1 MHATTVLKQYTFN
14 EISLKAANKTYAKV
28 RAMIGL
34 KETAGSWFTP
44 PNANVK
50 FTHTVERYTYGLSL
64 MPAQSGRAFC
74 LDNGFEAA
82 AAALDKF
89 NVCPHST
96 PMCRQG
102 CLATAGKGCM
112 SDVQAGRTA
121 RTLLWAIDPHAAYTL
136 TCHHIRRVVAKHGAE
151 NVAIRLN
158 TLSDIRWEVVLPP
171 AFWQEFADVQF
182 YDYTKAWGTYDRRA
196 LLPENYHL
204 TVSASERM
212 SVDAVRDAVQCG
224 VNVAVVIGQ
233 HADAPKPATWAGL
246 PVVDGNATDARYLDP
261 QGGHV
266 VLLGALGKA
275 KALPVGE
282 RAFVKPVRVA

>member
-1 MHATTVLKQYTFN
+1 MTATTILMKHTFR
-14 EISLKAANKTYAKV
+14 EMTLRDANKAYAKV

-34 KETAGSWFTP
+34 SETAGTWFTE

-50 FTHTVERYTYGLSL
+50 FTHTLERFTYGLSL

-74 LDNGFEAA
+74 LDNGFDAA
-82 AAALDKF
+82 AAALNKF

-96 PMCRQG
+96 PMCREG
-102 CLATAGKGCM
+102 CLATAGKGM
-112 SDVQAGRTA
+112 FDNTKAGRTA
-121 RTLLWAIDPHAAYTL
+121 RTLLWAVDPDAAYTL
-136 TCHHIRRVVAKHGAE
+136 TCHHIRRVVRKHGAE

-158 TLSDIRWEVVLPP
+158 TLSDIMWERVLPP
-171 AFWQEFADVQF
+171 VFWVEFSAVQF
-182 YDYTKAWGTYDRRA
+182 YDYTKAWGQFDRRA

-212 SVDAVRDAVQCG
+212 SVAAVAEAVACN
-224 VNVAVVIGQ
+224 VNVAVVIDQ
-233 HADAPKPATWAGL
+233 HPDAPKPATWYGM

-282 RAFVKPVRVA
+282 REFVKPSRVA